1 MTARDRWVPPA
12 GSIPTLPIPSL
23 RDVRCVHLVGIG
35 GAGMRNLARLLL
47 ARGVEVHGSDLK
59 ETGGLRDLRAQGA
72 TLWIGHDAAHVVEAS
87 PVPDVLV
94 TSSAIRD
101 DNAEVRAAVEA
112 KIPVWRRQQALA
124 ALTAGHRTI
133 AVAGTHG
140 KTTTTSLLA
149 RTLEHAGLDPSYLI
163 GGDLN
168 ETGGGARHGAGDL
181 FVFEA
186 DESDGSFLLGAPW
199 TGIITNIEVD
209 HVDFYPGGLPEI
221 EAAFAA
227 FAAACEGVVAFGDD
241 PSVRR
246 ALALAGVR
254 GDHLRDGRRRRS
266 APLDR

>member
-1 MTARDRWVPPA
+1 MTIAWIPPA

-59 ETGGLRDLRAQGA
+59 DSRGIASICGRAARRCGSV
-72 TLWIGHDAAHVVEAS
+72 TTPRTCSTAS

-101 DNAEVRAAVEA
+101 DNAEVRAATQA
-112 KIPVWRRQQALA
+112 QIPVWRRQQALA

-168 ETGGGARHGAGDL
+168 ETGGGARHGARRPVRVRSRRERRLVPAG
-181 FVFEA
+181 
-186 DESDGSFLLGAPW
+186 GSVDRDRHEHRGRPCRLLSGWPARDR
-199 TGIITNIEVD
+199 GRVRRLRGR
-209 HVDFYPGGLPEI
+209 VRRRGGL
-221 EAAFAA
+221 
-227 FAAACEGVVAFGDD
+227 
-241 PSVRR
+241 RR
-246 ALALAGVR
+246 
-254 GDHLRDGRRRRS
+254 
-266 APLDR
+266 